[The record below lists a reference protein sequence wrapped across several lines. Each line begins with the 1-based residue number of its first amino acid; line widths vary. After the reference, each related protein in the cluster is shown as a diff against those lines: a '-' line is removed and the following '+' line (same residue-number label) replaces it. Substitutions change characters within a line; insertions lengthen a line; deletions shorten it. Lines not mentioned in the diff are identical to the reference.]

1 MSPRVSVGMPVHNG
15 AATLPRAL
23 ASVLGQTH
31 EDLEIIL
38 SDNAST
44 DDTPAIASRA
54 AEQDPRIRYFRQ
66 PQPIP
71 AWENFRFVLDQAT
84 GEYFFWA
91 ADDDLHTPNFVES
104 LVAALSAQ
112 PNAVL
117 AVTDVVRFHADADPS
132 TGTVTSTA
140 ALQGPRSY
148 TELVRDVILSSCSEF
163 YGVFRTECLR
173 GFPWS
178 SFDYGPDHILLYYAR
193 LRGEVVHQPNAL
205 FYESIRRAP
214 KPRRLRVKQGFYRSM
229 GRFRMVRFSWQ
240 LATMAEAAAQQSATR
255 VSRGRVFV
263 RGYITLRGTLAKV
276 YLYEHAPRGAVRLW
290 RQLKP
295 SHA

>member
-1 MSPRVSVGMPVHNG
+1 MTPRVSVGMPVHNG
-15 AATLPRAL
+15 AATLARAL
-23 ASVLGQTH
+23 AGVLGQSY
-31 EDLEIIL
+31 ENLEIIL

-44 DDTPAIASRA
+44 DDTPAIARRA

-66 PQPIP
+66 PKPIP
-71 AWENFRFVLDQAT
+71 AWENFRFVLDQAG

-91 ADDDLHTPNFVES
+91 ADDDLHSPNFVES
-104 LVAALSAQ
+104 LVDALTAQ
-112 PNAVL
+112 PTAVL

-132 TGTVTSTA
+132 TGTVTSTSGLA
-140 ALQGPRSY
+140 GRRS
-148 TELVRDVILSSCSEF
+148 TTQLIRDVILSSCSEF
-163 YGVFRTECLR
+163 YGLFRTECLR

-178 SFDYGPDHILLYYAR
+178 SFDYGPDHILLYFVR
-193 LRGEVVHQPNAL
+193 LQGEVVHVANAL

-240 LATMAEAAAQQSATR
+240 LATMAEAAAQQSATPA
-255 VSRGRVFV
+255 GRAKVFARAYV
-263 RGYITLRGTLAKV
+263 TLRGTLAKV
-276 YLYEHAPRGAVRLW
+276 YLYEHAPKGAVKLW

-295 SHA
+295 TPA